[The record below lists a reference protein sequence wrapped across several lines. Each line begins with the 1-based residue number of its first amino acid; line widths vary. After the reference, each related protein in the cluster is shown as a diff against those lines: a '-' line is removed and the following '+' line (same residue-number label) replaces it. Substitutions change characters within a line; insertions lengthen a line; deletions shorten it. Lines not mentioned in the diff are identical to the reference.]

1 MIASKREEKLVE
13 LEQQRIEWN
22 CTLREILLE
31 ILFVLYTDVFPDE
44 YLEQEF
50 STRTD
55 EELLEVYLNW

>member
-1 MIASKREEKLVE
+1 MTTSKREKGIAE
-13 LEQQRIEWN
+13 LEQMTIEWN
-22 CTLREILLE
+22 CSFREALFE
-31 ILFVLYTDVFPDE
+31 ILFMLYTDVFPDE

>member
-1 MIASKREEKLVE
+1 MMASKREEKIAE

>member
-1 MIASKREEKLVE
+1 MATSKREKGLAE
-13 LEQQRIEWN
+13 LEQMTIEWN